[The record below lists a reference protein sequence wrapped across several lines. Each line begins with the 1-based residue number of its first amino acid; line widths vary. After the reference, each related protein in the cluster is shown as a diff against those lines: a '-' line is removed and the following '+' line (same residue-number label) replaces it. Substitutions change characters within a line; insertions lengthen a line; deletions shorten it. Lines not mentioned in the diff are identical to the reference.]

1 MEYSVFFYG
10 YYNGTFS
17 FEFEHVTF
25 DYPLAFFLVMA
36 SILLINM
43 AVIIITSVS
52 SMKKHIQRN
61 IVKEDHDINL
71 GLIPV
76 VFGSWNFSETENVE
90 IQKTDA
96 VRKIIETLSK
106 LERKRNKEMQSADER
121 RKLLALRILINLTI
135 IGLFIGLF
143 ISIFIIYQK
152 APEWALN
159 DQCQAGGFNFDNI
172 EDEFSFDFV
181 KCFWFEYLPS
191 IVVTMAN
198 IAGPMM
204 IFYLISYEK
213 YEENTALL
221 LSLGWCIFLR

>member
-1 MEYSVFFYG
+1 MEYSPFFYG

-17 FEFEHVTF
+17 FEFDHVTF

-43 AVIIITSVS
+43 VAIIIISVS
-52 SMKKHIQRN
+52 SMKKHIKRN
-61 IVKEDHDINL
+61 VVKEDGHI

-76 VFGSWNFSETENVE
+76 MFGSWNFSQTENVE
-90 IQKTDA
+90 TQKSDV
-96 VRKIIETLSK
+96 VRKILEMLAK
-106 LERKRNKEMQSADER
+106 LAKKHKKEMMSADEK

-135 IGLFIGLF
+135 IGLFGGLF
-143 ISIFIIYQK
+143 YSIFYVYKK
-152 APEWALN
+152 APQLVSEN
-159 DQCQAGGFNFDNI
+159 QCTSGGFNLDSIEEEFNI
-172 EDEFSFDFV
+172 NLV
-181 KCFWFEYLPS
+181 LCFAYEYLPS

-198 IAGPMM
+198 IVGPIM

>member
-1 MEYSVFFYG
+1 MEYSPFFYG

-17 FEFEHVTF
+17 FKFDHVTF

-43 AVIIITSVS
+43 AAIIIISVS
-52 SMKKHIQRN
+52 SMKKHIKRN
-61 IVKEDHDINL
+61 VVKEDGHL

-90 IQKTDA
+90 TQKSDV
-96 VRKIIETLSK
+96 VRKILEMLAKLASK
-106 LERKRNKEMQSADER
+106 HKKEMQSADEK

-135 IGLFIGLF
+135 IGLFGGLF
-143 ISIFIIYQK
+143 FSIYYVYNK
-152 APEWALN
+152 APQLVLDN
-159 DQCQAGGFNFDNI
+159 QCTSGGFNLDSIQEEFDINL
-172 EDEFSFDFV
+172 V
-181 KCFWFEYLPS
+181 LCFAYEYLPS

-198 IAGPMM
+198 IAGPIM

>member
-1 MEYSVFFYG
+1 MW
-10 YYNGTFS
+10 
-17 FEFEHVTF
+17 
-25 DYPLAFFLVMA
+25 
-36 SILLINM
+36 LLSS
-43 AVIIITSVS
+43 VIIKS
-52 SMKKHIQRN
+52 SNWK
-61 IVKEDHDINL
+61 
-71 GLIPV
+71 PP
-76 VFGSWNFSETENVE
+76 
-90 IQKTDA
+90 
-96 VRKIIETLSK
+96 
-106 LERKRNKEMQSADER
+106 QSANER

-159 DQCQAGGFNFDNI
+159 DQCQVGGFNLDNI
-172 EDEFSFDFV
+172 EDQFSFDFV

-191 IVVTMAN
+191 IVVTLAN

-221 LSLGWCIFLR
+221 LSLGWCIFLRWEARRVYLEESKTRFLSVLVVFSY

>member
-1 MEYSVFFYG
+1 M
-10 YYNGTFS
+10 
-17 FEFEHVTF
+17 
-25 DYPLAFFLVMA
+25 
-36 SILLINM
+36 
-43 AVIIITSVS
+43 
-52 SMKKHIQRN
+52 
-61 IVKEDHDINL
+61 
-71 GLIPV
+71 
-76 VFGSWNFSETENVE
+76 
-90 IQKTDA
+90 
-96 VRKIIETLSK
+96 
-106 LERKRNKEMQSADER
+106 
-121 RKLLALRILINLTI
+121 TI

-159 DQCQAGGFNFDNI
+159 EQCQTGGFNLDNI
-172 EDEFSFDFV
+172 EDQFSFDFV

-221 LSLGWCIFLR
+221 LSLGWCIFLRWEARRVYLLRGVKGQIFVGTGSRLLLVFSVVDLAYSWQLCPNNIHTLITLFTNYCLWTELYSELFPNDGLALAFLVLWCK